1 MISIIVPLHNSAATI
16 ERCMQSLD
24 SAATTANVEVE
35 AVFILDGPDEPT
47 SEAIRAHTGSRLVR
61 RLIHT
66 QEHGGIAAA
75 RNRGLAV
82 ATQPLVT
89 FLDADDELTPQRLL
103 YAKTNSITGIAIGR
117 QQLATPDRTPPGLHE
132 SAVRSNQ
139 IPYLTSLIA
148 SRQTINQ
155 LGGFEGAFTLGD
167 DWDLVL
173 RARRREIPIE
183 FVAETWVLRHLD
195 DRNASHDTRT
205 LTSEYFAAI
214 RTHLRE
220 SRSDKNNDEP

>member
-1 MISIIVPLHNSAATI
+1 MISIIVPLHNSDATI
-16 ERCMQSLD
+16 ERSMQSID
-24 SAATTANVEVE
+24 NSATAANVEVE
-35 AVFILDGPDEPT
+35 AIYILDGPDEPT
-47 SEAIRAHTGSRLVR
+47 GEAIRAHTGSRLVR

-103 YAKTNSITGIAIGR
+103 YAKTNSITGIVIG
-117 QQLATPDRTPPGLHE
+117 QQELATPNRTPPGLHE
-132 SAVRSNQ
+132 SAATSDR

-148 SRQTINQ
+148 SPQTINQ

-173 RARRREIPIE
+173 RARRREISIA
-183 FVAETWVLRHLD
+183 FIQETWVLRHVD

-214 RTHLRE
+214 RAHLRA
-220 SRSDKNNDEP
+220 SRSDKNKHEH